1 MRSFSGVQSSAA
13 FGVVLLGMCVLTGCD
28 STPKAEREPEEHPL
42 VLKGQADNGDPAV
55 VALRMGDD
63 YYCSGTVVAPTY
75 VLSAAHCFDRGGAVA
90 VSFRSANIYGGA
102 WKPAKA
108 VHVEPGWR
116 PRDYTTP
123 NFEHDIALVEL
134 AAPVPPNIT
143 PIPINVDHD
152 AVRRIDRV
160 RMVGYGPTGT
170 NFGNQGTKRS
180 AEVPVVAD
188 HDFFDTRA
196 GSGSCYGD
204 SGGPSFANI
213 DGVEKVVA
221 VTSHHHDQ
229 RCEAAGG
236 RIVRTDRHRAFFARY
251 LDVTAAEPSQP
262 RPSQPTPPSPLP
274 PTNPPP
280 PIAGPTRTAPI
291 ECVGSQ
297 AIVVSDTTVQV
308 TEGPAVRAAGSC
320 SITLINVD
328 LRGPVGIAASGSASV
343 TMTGGSI
350 DADRK
355 AFTAHGSASVNLVGT
370 RLTNP
375 SS

>member
-1 MRSFSGVQSSAA
+1 MRSFSGVQNAAA
-13 FGVVLLGMCVLTGCD
+13 FGMVLLGVCALAGCD
-28 STPKAEREPEEHPL
+28 FSAEREREEHPL
-42 VLKGQADNGDPAV
+42 VLKGQADTSDPAV
-55 VALRMGDD
+55 VALRMGAD
-63 YYCSGTVVAPTY
+63 YYCTGTVVAPTY

-116 PRDYTTP
+116 PGDYTTA
-123 NFEHDIALVEL
+123 NFEHDLALVEL
-134 AAPVPPNIT
+134 AAPVPSSIA

-152 AVRRIDRV
+152 AVRHIERV

-180 AEVPVVAD
+180 ADVPVVPE

-196 GSGSCYGD
+196 GNGSCYGD

-221 VTSHHHDQ
+221 VTSHHHDR

-236 RIVRTDRHRAFFARY
+236 RIVRTDRHRAFLAHY
-251 LDVTAAEPSQP
+251 LDVAAEPSP
-262 RPSQPTPPSPLP
+262 ATPTPTPTPTPTAPLP
-274 PTNPPP
+274 ARPPV
-280 PIAGPTRTAPI
+280 AERTRSAPI

-297 AIVVSDTTVQV
+297 AIVVNDTTVVV

-328 LRGPVGIAASGSASV
+328 LRGPVGIAASGSATV

-350 DADRK
+350 HADTK
-355 AFTAHGSASVNLVGT
+355 STTNGSAAVNLVGT
-370 RLTNP
+370 RLADP